1 MSARLSSSSSSSS
14 SRHRPGRPGASD
26 VLFALLS
33 LALLIASAFV
43 AGGLA
48 AHPF

>member
-1 MSARLSSSSSSSS
+1 MPARLSSSSSSH
-14 SRHRPGRPGASD
+14 HRPSRPDASD
-26 VLFALLS
+26 VLFAILS

-48 AHPF
+48 ARPF